1 MTVATPLAA
10 DLVGRFS
17 TFAAV
22 PTATLT
28 TALGEA
34 ATRVDASWTAGDY
47 ALGVM
52 LYAAHTLT
60 LDGQGTSAEA
70 ALAAAG
76 ALGMTTLKAGTLE
89 LERRPIAG
97 AAAGNPLVETTYGR
111 RFLALLRA
119 NQPAVLVP

>member
-1 MTVATPLAA
+1 MTVSPPTAA
-10 DLVGRFS
+10 DLVGRFP

-22 PTATLT
+22 P
-28 TALGEA
+28 A
-34 ATRVDASWTAGDY
+34 ATVTAALAEAGARVDASWTAGDY
-47 ALGVM
+47 PSGVM
-52 LYAAHTLT
+52 LYAAHILT

-76 ALGMTTLKAGTLE
+76 ALGISTFRAGSLE
-89 LERRPIAG
+89 LERRPVTG
-97 AAAGNPLVETTYGR
+97 ADAGNLLTETTYGR